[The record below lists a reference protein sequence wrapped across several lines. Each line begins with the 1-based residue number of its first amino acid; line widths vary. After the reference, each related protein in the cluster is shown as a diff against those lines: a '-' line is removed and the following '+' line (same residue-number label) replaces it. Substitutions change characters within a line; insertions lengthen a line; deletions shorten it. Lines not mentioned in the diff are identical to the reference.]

1 MLNLSFHLLNFLIGV
16 DERAEGNC
24 KLVGA
29 NHEGRCSRSFLV
41 NNCNRRKVAHLLNH
55 AVVLLVSVSFDD
67 LKLKLASKVDV
78 EKPVR
83 IRLLRREVARMLTV
97 LAAAKKEVQ

>member
-1 MLNLSFHLLNFLIGV
+1 MKTNELKELG
-16 DERAEGNC
+16 AEELEA
-24 KLVGA
+24 KIAEV
-29 NHEGRCSRSFLV
+29 
-41 NNCNRRKVAHLLNH
+41 RKELG
-55 AVVLLVSVSFDD
+55 D

-97 LAAAKKEVQ
+97 LAAKKEAK

>member
-1 MLNLSFHLLNFLIGV
+1 MKTNELKGL
-16 DERAEGNC
+16 DAEELEA
-24 KLVGA
+24 KIAEV
-29 NHEGRCSRSFLV
+29 
-41 NNCNRRKVAHLLNH
+41 RKEL
-55 AVVLLVSVSFDD
+55 DD

-97 LAAAKKEVQ
+97 LAAKKEAK

>member
-1 MLNLSFHLLNFLIGV
+1 MKTNELKELG
-16 DERAEGNC
+16 AEELEA
-24 KLVGA
+24 KIA
-29 NHEGRCSRSFLV
+29 EA
-41 NNCNRRKVAHLLNH
+41 RKEHG
-55 AVVLLVSVSFDD
+55 D

-97 LAAAKKEVQ
+97 LAAKKEAK

>member
-1 MLNLSFHLLNFLIGV
+1 MKTNELKELG
-16 DERAEGNC
+16 AEELEA
-24 KLVGA
+24 KIAEV
-29 NHEGRCSRSFLV
+29 
-41 NNCNRRKVAHLLNH
+41 RKEL
-55 AVVLLVSVSFDD
+55 DD

-97 LAAAKKEVQ
+97 LAAKQEAK

>member
-1 MLNLSFHLLNFLIGV
+1 MKTNELKDLG
-16 DERAEGNC
+16 AEELEA
-24 KLVGA
+24 KIAEV
-29 NHEGRCSRSFLV
+29 
-41 NNCNRRKVAHLLNH
+41 RKEL
-55 AVVLLVSVSFDD
+55 DD

-97 LAAAKKEVQ
+97 LAAKKEAK

>member
-1 MLNLSFHLLNFLIGV
+1 MKTNELKELGV
-16 DERAEGNC
+16 DGLEAKIAE
-24 KLVGA
+24 V
-29 NHEGRCSRSFLV
+29 
-41 NNCNRRKVAHLLNH
+41 RKEL
-55 AVVLLVSVSFDD
+55 DD

-97 LAAAKKEVQ
+97 LAAKKEAK

>member
-1 MLNLSFHLLNFLIGV
+1 MKTNELKELGAEELEAKIAEVRKELN
-16 DERAEGNC
+16 
-24 KLVGA
+24 
-29 NHEGRCSRSFLV
+29 
-41 NNCNRRKVAHLLNH
+41 
-55 AVVLLVSVSFDD
+55 D

-97 LAAAKKEVQ
+97 LAAKKEAK

>member
-1 MLNLSFHLLNFLIGV
+1 MKTNELKELGVEELEAKIREVRKELN
-16 DERAEGNC
+16 
-24 KLVGA
+24 
-29 NHEGRCSRSFLV
+29 
-41 NNCNRRKVAHLLNH
+41 
-55 AVVLLVSVSFDD
+55 D

-97 LAAAKKEVQ
+97 QAAAKKEAK

>member
-1 MLNLSFHLLNFLIGV
+1 MKTNELKELGV
-16 DERAEGNC
+16 EELEAKIAE
-24 KLVGA
+24 V
-29 NHEGRCSRSFLV
+29 
-41 NNCNRRKVAHLLNH
+41 RKEL
-55 AVVLLVSVSFDD
+55 DD

-97 LAAAKKEVQ
+97 LAAKKEAK

>member
-1 MLNLSFHLLNFLIGV
+1 MKTNELKELGAEELEAKIREVRKELN
-16 DERAEGNC
+16 
-24 KLVGA
+24 
-29 NHEGRCSRSFLV
+29 
-41 NNCNRRKVAHLLNH
+41 
-55 AVVLLVSVSFDD
+55 D

-97 LAAAKKEVQ
+97 QAAAKKEAK

>member
-1 MLNLSFHLLNFLIGV
+1 MKTNELKELG
-16 DERAEGNC
+16 AEELEA
-24 KLVGA
+24 KIAEV
-29 NHEGRCSRSFLV
+29 
-41 NNCNRRKVAHLLNH
+41 RKEL
-55 AVVLLVSVSFDD
+55 DD

-97 LAAAKKEVQ
+97 LAAAKQEAK